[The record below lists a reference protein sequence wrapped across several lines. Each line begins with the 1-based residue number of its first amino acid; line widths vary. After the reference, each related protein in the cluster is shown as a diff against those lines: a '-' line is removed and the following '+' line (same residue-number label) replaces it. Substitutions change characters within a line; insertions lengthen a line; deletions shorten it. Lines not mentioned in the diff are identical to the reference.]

1 MMRDKLFIWGMVLT
15 LAGGLAGCNRT
26 DKNGNLQVDDTPT
39 TGQLPISVD
48 ETFAPVLTAEVDTF
62 QKLYRYAKVTAEY
75 APEEDV
81 MRDLLNGKAR
91 VVVLSRELNA
101 TERAAFEKEKIVP
114 RTVRVGTDGLAIIVN
129 PANPDSL
136 FTISQL
142 RDIFTGKTTRWQ
154 QLTSTSQ
161 LGDINVVF
169 DASRSST
176 TRYVQDSIARG
187 TPLTSRVF
195 ATKSNPALIDYVA
208 THPNAIGV
216 IGANWISDRDDKAVE
231 TFLGKVRVAGVAA
244 GAGAKPDDYRQ
255 PYQAYLA
262 LKTYPLHRSLY
273 MISREARTG
282 LGTGF
287 VQFVAGPQGQLIILK
302 SGLLPATGQARIVNN
317 AAN

>member
-1 MMRDKLFIWGMVLT
+1 MRNSISILGVVLA
-15 LAGGLAGCNRT
+15 LASALTSCNRT
-26 DKNGNLQVDDTPT
+26 DKNGNLKVDDTPT

-48 ETFAPVLTAEVDTF
+48 ETFAPVLTTEVDTF
-62 QKLYRYAKVTAEY
+62 QKLYPYAKVTAEY
-75 APEEDV
+75 VPEEDV
-81 MRDLLNGKAR
+81 TRALLDGNAR

-114 RTVRVGTDGLAIIVN
+114 RTVRVGTDGLAIIVHPTN
-129 PANPDSL
+129 ADST
-136 FTISQL
+136 FTMSQL
-142 RDIFTGKTTRWQ
+142 RDIFTGKTTRWE
-154 QLTSTSQ
+154 QLSGGKSG
-161 LGDINVVF
+161 LGEINVVF
-169 DASRSST
+169 DASHSST

-187 TPLTSRVF
+187 TPLTKRVF

-208 THPNAIGV
+208 THPSAIGV

-244 GAGAKPDDYRQ
+244 GAGAKPDEYLQ

-262 LKTYPLHRSLY
+262 LKTYPLRRSLY

-287 VQFVAGPQGQLIILK
+287 VSFVAGPQGQLIILK

-317 AAN
+317 APN